1 MDSQKPGRGIP
12 VILDTDI
19 GDDIDDTWALIM
31 LLHSPE
37 LDIKL
42 IITEGKDTVYRAKI
56 VAKLL
61 KIAGRTDIPIG
72 IGLPAADVPGAQAAW
87 VADYDLAGYPGIVH
101 RDGVGALI
109 DSIMQSPAE
118 VTVIAIGPLGNLA
131 NALQRQ
137 PAIAAKA
144 RLVGMQGSVRKGY
157 DGSETVQAEYN
168 VAMQPEACRTVFQA
182 PWTVTIT
189 PVDTCG
195 LIVLNGE
202 AYQKVYQSADPLLQA
217 LIENY
222 RIWWE
227 TNNRG
232 SEQPKAYLAESS
244 VLFDT
249 VAVYLAF
256 DEKLL
261 KIEELGITV
270 TDDGYTRIDAG
281 ASKIR
286 CATAWQ
292 DRQAFEDLLLQRL
305 TRLNRPC
312 RLGRPR

>member
-1 MDSQKPGRGIP
+1 MDSQKPDRRIP

-37 LDIKL
+37 LDVKL
-42 IITEGKDTVYRAKI
+42 IVTEGKDTVYRAKI

-61 KIAGRTDIPIG
+61 EIAGRADIPIG
-72 IGLPAADVPGAQAAW
+72 IGLPESDDRGAQAAW
-87 VADYDLAGYPGIVH
+87 VDDYDLAGYPGIVH

-109 DSIMQSPAE
+109 DTILQSPAE
-118 VTVIAIGPLGNLA
+118 ITVIAIGPLGNLA
-131 NALQRQ
+131 NALHRQ

-157 DGSETVQAEYN
+157 NGSDTVQAEYN
-168 VAMQPEACRTVFQA
+168 VVMQPEACRTVFQA
-182 PWTVTIT
+182 PWIVTIT

-195 LIVLNGE
+195 LIVLSGE

-232 SEQPKAYLAESS
+232 SERPKAYLLESS

-256 DEKLL
+256 DEKWL

-270 TDDGYTRIDAG
+270 TDDGYTRIDAS
-281 ASKIR
+281 AKKIR

-292 DRQAFEDLLLQRL
+292 DKQAFEDLLLQRL
-305 TRLNRPC
+305 I
-312 RLGRPR
+312 G